1 MAKGNMLQGQ
11 ATGKVG
17 DIVFMV
23 RNGQQVARVYTS
35 AGGRS
40 GDQASIAVRRQRV
53 RFGAASNQYL
63 LYRNIVR
70 GMYRTGKSTKQSD
83 YNFFVRENVDL
94 LPYLTREENAAGVK
108 CAMPGTFSRG
118 TLGSLIFSFNQVE
131 SGGDLTM
138 INIASQNAQFSQTIG
153 WLDTV
158 GDLKTELKA
167 VFPNARKVNFSV
179 INVIKS
185 EVDLPGGSQW
195 SHTFD
200 RADVVFDLFE
210 EDATIHDN
218 DQIKNYF
225 LEYAPAALRS
235 TIFNYVDDDFG
246 TTEHLFELGFQEGM
260 DATLFGNMLVL
271 VFATND
277 QVGDCYT
284 STLSA
289 LDVADTD
296 GGLSLYSTLRTA
308 DHRQVAEDSY
318 GYATGVMRT
327 NIQQS

>member
-118 TLGSLIFSFNQVE
+118 TLGSLLYSILIEGENDSHTYV
-131 SGGDLTM
+131 LTSPG
-138 INIASQNAQFSQTIG
+138 ISVSSTITWG
-153 WLDTV
+153 DTV
-158 GDLKTELKA
+158 GKLKTLLKTL
-167 VFPNARKVNFSV
+167 FPNARKINYSVNHILRTELS
-179 INVIKS
+179 
-185 EVDLPGGSQW
+185 LPSGASW
-195 SHTFD
+195 SHTFE
-200 RADVVFDLFE
+200 RGDVIFDLFE
-210 EDATIHDN
+210 ADANVADTAKIWEFF
-218 DQIKNYF
+218 KY
-225 LEYAPAALRS
+225 YAPGVYDDVFSAAIEEDQFIDGSSLLTLGQNEDFYS
-235 TIFNYVDDDFG
+235 DLMNDTYV
-246 TTEHLFELGFQEGM
+246 LL
-260 DATLFGNMLVL
+260 
-271 VFATND
+271 FATND

-284 STLSA
+284 STLDS
-289 LDVADTD
+289 LNVPESD
-296 GGLSLYSTLRTA
+296 GGLSLYASLRT
-308 DHRQVAEDSY
+308 DNHRQVAEDSY

-327 NIQQS
+327 NIQQA

>member
-70 GMYRTGKSTKQSD
+70 GMYRSGKSTKQSD

-118 TLGSLIFSFNQVE
+118 TLGSLVQNLTYLAPDDDDHTFEISTPGQAVLTSIAWTE
-131 SGGDLTM
+131 S
-138 INIASQNAQFSQTIG
+138 
-153 WLDTV
+153 V
-158 GDLKTELKA
+158 GNLKDALKGA
-167 VFPNARKVNFSV
+167 FPNARKVSYAV
-179 INVIKS
+179 IDITRQ
-185 EVDLPGGSQW
+185 ELDLPSGSQF
-195 SHTFD
+195 SHVFT
-200 RADVVFDLFE
+200 RGDVTFDLFE
-210 EDATIHDN
+210 ENPDAPDSTTIRE
-218 DQIKNYF
+218 YF
-225 LEYAPAALRS
+225 AAFAPASLGLGLFATATGDIVDGNKMFQIAASSAIPQGLME
-235 TIFNYVDDDFG
+235 NLYV
-246 TTEHLFELGFQEGM
+246 
-260 DATLFGNMLVL
+260 V
-271 VFATND
+271 VFASND

-284 STLSA
+284 TTLASMT
-289 LDVADTD
+289 VPESD
-296 GGLSLYSTLRTA
+296 GGLSLYDTLRT
-308 DHRQVAEDSY
+308 DNHRQVAEDSY

-327 NIQQS
+327 NIQQA

>member
-1 MAKGNMLQGQ
+1 MLQGQ

-70 GMYRTGKSTKQSD
+70 GMYRTGKNTKQSD

-108 CAMPGTFSRG
+108 CVMPGTFSRG
-118 TLGSLIFSFNQVE
+118 TLGSLVFKLKYANVGVGNTQYSVRSSSHSITTALNWN
-131 SGGDLTM
+131 DK
-138 INIASQNAQFSQTIG
+138 
-153 WLDTV
+153 V
-158 GDLKTELKA
+158 GDLKNALKLA
-167 VFPNARKVNFSV
+167 FPNARK
-179 INVIKS
+179 ITYLLGII
-185 EVDLPGGSQW
+185 LPAQSTTPQGTVYSQ
-195 SHTFD
+195 SLS
-200 RADVVFDLFE
+200 RGDVVFDLYE
-210 EDATIHDN
+210 EDANVGDDQTIAA
-218 DQIKNYF
+218 YF
-225 LEYAPAALRS
+225 EYYKPASLPENILSALESSFCDADYLFTLDLATEMASALFPF
-235 TIFNYVDDDFG
+235 IYC
-246 TTEHLFELGFQEGM
+246 
-260 DATLFGNMLVL
+260 L

-284 STLSA
+284 STLSEI
-289 LDVADTD
+289 DVPSDN
-296 GGLSLYSTLRTA
+296 GGLSLYASLRTA

-327 NIQQS
+327 NIQQA

>member
-118 TLGSLIFSFNQVE
+118 TLGSLIYSLSVAAGQSANLIYALRTPIMFDNAIVSDEATV
-131 SGGDLTM
+131 
-138 INIASQNAQFSQTIG
+138 AQF
-153 WLDTV
+153 
-158 GDLKTELKA
+158 KA
-167 VFPNARKVNFSV
+167 ALRAAFPNARKVTFAICSIV
-179 INVIKS
+179 KQ
-185 EVDLPGGSQW
+185 EVSLPNGSSW
-195 SHTFD
+195 THSFD
-200 RADVVFDLFE
+200 RDDLVFDLYEADPVVSDDSQLVAYIQQYVRNAAFVSAANEGDLSFLDGYNLLTINTDDE
-210 EDATIHDN
+210 ETMAGLNNLYI
-218 DQIKNYF
+218 
-225 LEYAPAALRS
+225 LA
-235 TIFNYVDDDFG
+235 
-246 TTEHLFELGFQEGM
+246 
-260 DATLFGNMLVL
+260 
-271 VFATND
+271 FATND

-284 STLSA
+284 SV
-289 LDVADTD
+289 LDSIVAPDSD
-296 GGLSLYSTLRTA
+296 GGLDLYATLRT
-308 DHRQVAEDSY
+308 DNHRQVAEDSY

>member
-118 TLGSLIFSFNQVE
+118 TLGSLIFSLSLSEGDGDEWLYALRTPNQFGAGYE
-131 SGGDLTM
+131 
-138 INIASQNAQFSQTIG
+138 ASIV
-153 WLDTV
+153 TV
-158 GDLKTELKA
+158 GEFKTALKSA
-167 VFPNARKVNFSV
+167 YPNARKVTFAVCS
-179 INVIKS
+179 ILKQ
-185 EVDLPGGSQW
+185 EVSMPNDSSW
-195 SHTFD
+195 THSFD
-200 RADVVFDLFE
+200 RSDLVFDLYD
-210 EDATIHDN
+210 EDPNVGDNAMLSAYIEYYVSNEAFKAAATAGDLS
-218 DQIKNYF
+218 F
-225 LEYAPAALRS
+225 LNGFDLLRIATTDG
-235 TIFNYVDDDFG
+235 TITSGLNNLYV
-246 TTEHLFELGFQEGM
+246 L
-260 DATLFGNMLVL
+260 A
-271 VFATND
+271 FATND

-284 STLSA
+284 TV
-289 LDVADTD
+289 LDSITAPDSD
-296 GGLSLYSTLRTA
+296 GGLDLYAQLRT
-308 DHRQVAEDSY
+308 DNHRQVAEDSY

-327 NIQQS
+327 NIQQA

>member
-1 MAKGNMLQGQ
+1 MLQGQ

-118 TLGSLIFSFNQVE
+118 TLGTLQYTIDCPEVE
-131 SGGDLTM
+131 SGPRSYKVLCYST
-138 INIASQNAQFSQTIG
+138 SS
-153 WLDTV
+153 TV
-158 GDLKTELKA
+158 ELAWNDSVSDLKDALKS

-179 INVIKS
+179 SRLIKS
-185 EVDLPGGSQW
+185 ELTLPTGLVWTHALERG
-195 SHTFD
+195 
-200 RADVVFDLFE
+200 DVVFDLYQ
-210 EDATIHDN
+210 EDPNVPDSDTIGG
-218 DQIKNYF
+218 YF
-225 LEYAPAALRS
+225 QYYGPSSFRNSLFNPSEA
-235 TIFNYVDDDFG
+235 IFLSGN
-246 TTEHLFELGFQEGM
+246 
-260 DATLFGNMLVL
+260 TLFQVQSGAGIESTDLDLLYVNI
-271 VFATND
+271 FATND

-284 STLSA
+284 STLDSISVP
-289 LDVADTD
+289 DSD
-296 GGLSLYSTLRTA
+296 GGLSLYASLRTD

-318 GYATGVMRT
+318 GYTTGVMRT
-327 NIQQS
+327 NIQQA

>member
-118 TLGSLIFSFNQVE
+118 TLGSLNYSIVQTAP
-131 SGGDLTM
+131 SGGNGTWKLANSGIEWPDEWY
-138 INIASQNAQFSQTIG
+138 AST
-153 WLDTV
+153 TV
-158 GDLKTELKA
+158 QEFKNWLKTI
-167 VFPNARKVNFSV
+167 VPNARKVCYCVCILDKQELAIPS
-179 INVIKS
+179 
-185 EVDLPGGSQW
+185 GSSW
-195 SHTFD
+195 SHTFV
-200 RADVVFDLFE
+200 RYDVTFDLYE
-210 EDATIHDN
+210 EDPNVANSATIA
-218 DQIKNYF
+218 NYF
-225 LEYAPAALRS
+225 AYYAPD
-235 TIFNYVDDDFG
+235 TILSDMFSVENAVTLGGQNWIQITDANNAHQDELSLLYV
-246 TTEHLFELGFQEGM
+246 
-260 DATLFGNMLVL
+260 N
-271 VFATND
+271 VFASND

-284 STLSA
+284 STMTA
-289 LDVADTD
+289 LNAAESD
-296 GGLSLYSTLRTA
+296 GGLSLYSTLRTN

-327 NIQQS
+327 NIQQA

>member
-94 LPYLTREENAAGVK
+94 LPYLTKDENAAGVK
-108 CAMPGTFSRG
+108 CVMPGTFSRG
-118 TLGSLIFSFNQVE
+118 TLGSLQYFISCEEVSENTWLYDVG
-131 SGGDLTM
+131 SLSTGS
-138 INIASQNAQFSQTIG
+138 AVTIKWG
-153 WLDTV
+153 DTV
-158 GDLKTELKA
+158 AALKTALKA
-167 VFPNARKVNFSV
+167 MFPNARKVNYSLCSIIRNELSLPSGSSYSHTLDRGDV
-179 INVIKS
+179 IFDLYDSDPNVPDTSTVAQYFAHYAPTAFQAALALLTTETFCDGSSIFKILNAGIFA
-185 EVDLPGGSQW
+185 VDLLPS
-195 SHTFD
+195 
-200 RADVVFDLFE
+200 L
-210 EDATIHDN
+210 
-218 DQIKNYF
+218 
-225 LEYAPAALRS
+225 
-235 TIFNYVDDDFG
+235 YV
-246 TTEHLFELGFQEGM
+246 
-260 DATLFGNMLVL
+260 N

-284 STLSA
+284 STLDSIA
-289 LDVADTD
+289 AAEDD
-296 GGLSLYSTLRTA
+296 GYLSLYDSLRTA

-327 NIQQS
+327 NIQQA

>member
-94 LPYLTREENAAGVK
+94 LPYLTKDENAAGVK
-108 CAMPGTFSRG
+108 CVMPGTFSRG
-118 TLGSLIFSFNQVE
+118 TLGSLQYSISFWEVGE
-131 SGGDLTM
+131 DEWLFEVSSLSSGS
-138 INIASQNAQFSQTIG
+138 ASAIKWN
-153 WLDTV
+153 DTV
-158 GDLKTELKA
+158 ADLKTALKA
-167 VFPNARKVNFSV
+167 MFPNARKVNYSLGYIIRNELSVPSGSAYSHTLDRGDVIFDLYDSDPNVPDTGTIAQYFAHYAPTVLQAALGTLTTETFCDGSV
-179 INVIKS
+179 IFQV
-185 EVDLPGGSQW
+185 
-195 SHTFD
+195 
-200 RADVVFDLFE
+200 
-210 EDATIHDN
+210 ATSGDISSN
-218 DQIKNYF
+218 LLSAMYIN
-225 LEYAPAALRS
+225 
-235 TIFNYVDDDFG
+235 I
-246 TTEHLFELGFQEGM
+246 
-260 DATLFGNMLVL
+260 
-271 VFATND
+271 FATND

-284 STLSA
+284 STLDSITA
-289 LDVADTD
+289 PEDD
-296 GGLSLYSTLRTA
+296 GYLSLYDSLRTA

-327 NIQQS
+327 NIQQA

>member
-83 YNFFVRENVDL
+83 YNYFVIANVDL
-94 LPYLTREENAAGVK
+94 LPYLTRDENAAGIHCVQ
-108 CAMPGTFSRG
+108 PGTFSRG
-118 TLGSLIFSFNQVE
+118 TLGAIIYNIIAALDDDENSTYSVKAVGGSLGSTFQWEDS
-131 SGGDLTM
+131 
-138 INIASQNAQFSQTIG
+138 
-153 WLDTV
+153 V
-158 GDLKTELKA
+158 GDAKAVLKTT
-167 VFPNARKVNFSV
+167 FSNARKVNYSCCVVTPRGVETPSGLQYTHDIKRYDV
-179 INVIKS
+179 I
-185 EVDLPGGSQW
+185 
-195 SHTFD
+195 
-200 RADVVFDLFE
+200 FDLYE
-210 EDATIHDN
+210 EDANVPDTASV
-218 DQIKNYF
+218 KEYF
-225 LEYAPAALRS
+225 SYYLTDSVSQGVIAAQTGYCQGLETYLRLEMPGS
-235 TIFNYVDDDFG
+235 SSMQGFNRLYV
-246 TTEHLFELGFQEGM
+246 
-260 DATLFGNMLVL
+260 N
-271 VFATND
+271 VFATNN

-284 STLSA
+284 T
-289 LDVADTD
+289 TC
-296 GGLSLYSTLRTA
+296 LSLTSTDNGDGLGLYNALRTD

-318 GYATGVMRT
+318 GYTTGVMRT
-327 NIQQS
+327 DIQQA

>member
-70 GMYRTGKSTKQSD
+70 GMYRTGKSTRQSD
-83 YNFFVRENVDL
+83 YNYFVRENVDL
-94 LPYLTREENAAGVK
+94 LPYLTRDENAAGVH
-108 CAMPGTFSRG
+108 CVQPGTFSRG
-118 TLGSLIFSFNQVE
+118 TLGAIIYDIIAALNAEDHSTYRVKAVGGSLP
-131 SGGDLTM
+131 
-138 INIASQNAQFSQTIG
+138 ATID
-153 WLDTV
+153 WTDTV
-158 GDLKTELKA
+158 EDAKA
-167 VFPNARKVNFSV
+167 VLKRTFPNARKVNYSCCIVTPRGVETPSGEQYTHDITRYDV
-179 INVIKS
+179 I
-185 EVDLPGGSQW
+185 
-195 SHTFD
+195 
-200 RADVVFDLFE
+200 FDLFE
-210 EDATIHDN
+210 EDANVPDSATVAE
-218 DQIKNYF
+218 YF
-225 LEYAPAALRS
+225 SHYLTNTAAQTVIAAQDGFFQSLDS
-235 TIFNYVDDDFG
+235 YVYMETATAAAMAAFNRLYI
-246 TTEHLFELGFQEGM
+246 
-260 DATLFGNMLVL
+260 N
-271 VFATND
+271 VFATNN

-284 STLSA
+284 T
-289 LDVADTD
+289 TC
-296 GGLSLYSTLRTA
+296 LSLEATDDGDGLNLYNELRTD

-327 NIQQS
+327 DIQQA

>member
-70 GMYRTGKSTKQSD
+70 GMYRTGKATKQSD

-94 LPYLTREENAAGVK
+94 LPYLTKEENAAGVK

-118 TLGSLIFSFNQVE
+118 TLGSLLQVLKLE
-131 SGGDLTM
+131 EVSSKFYYSVQISGLAAVNPITWGD
-138 INIASQNAQFSQTIG
+138 S
-153 WLDTV
+153 V
-158 GDLKTELKA
+158 GTLKTFLKS
-167 VFPNARKVNFSV
+167 VFPNARKICYCMNRILRTELVTPS
-179 INVIKS
+179 
-185 EVDLPGGSQW
+185 GSSW
-195 SHTFD
+195 SHTFE
-200 RADVVFDLFE
+200 RGDVVFDLYE
-210 EDATIHDN
+210 EDARVADTA
-218 DQIKNYF
+218 KVCEYF
-225 LEYAPAALRS
+225 AYYCPSSFQSFFTDDLAAMNFITLNR
-235 TIFNYVDDDFG
+235 IFNLESGETFG
-246 TTEHLFELGFQEGM
+246 EEEMKDLYM
-260 DATLFGNMLVL
+260 I

-284 STLSA
+284 TTLAS
-289 LDVADTD
+289 LSVPDDE
-296 GGLSLYSTLRTA
+296 GGLSLYASLRT
-308 DHRQVAEDSY
+308 DNHRQVAEDSY
-318 GYATGVMRT
+318 GYTTGVMRT
-327 NIQQS
+327 NIQGA

>member
-23 RNGQQVARVYTS
+23 RNGQQISRVYTS

-94 LPYLTREENAAGVK
+94 LPYLTKEENAAGVK

-118 TLGSLIFSFNQVE
+118 TLGSLNFDLILTEGESDQFTYEIKAPNQFI
-131 SGGDLTM
+131 TP
-138 INIASQNAQFSQTIG
+138 INAKT
-153 WLDTV
+153 DTV
-158 GDLKTELKA
+158 ADFKAALKVA
-167 VFPNARKVNFSV
+167 YPNARKVTFAVCSILRQELV
-179 INVIKS
+179 
-185 EVDLPGGSQW
+185 LPNGSQW
-195 SHTFD
+195 SHTFI
-200 RADVVFDLFE
+200 REDVVFDLYE
-210 EDATIHDN
+210 EDAEVQDTAKVTAYLEHYCSN
-218 DQIKNYF
+218 DS
-225 LEYAPAALRS
+225 LVLAS
-235 TIFNYVDDDFG
+235 
-246 TTEHLFELGFQEGM
+246 QEG
-260 DATLFGNMLVL
+260 DLSFLDTYDILKIDSDDSSITEGLNDLYVL

-277 QVGDCYT
+277 QVGDAYT
-284 STLSA
+284 STLGQIQVPDS
-289 LDVADTD
+289 D
-296 GGLSLYSTLRTA
+296 GGLSLYDDLRT
-308 DHRQVAEDSY
+308 DNHRQVAEDSY

-327 NIQQS
+327 NIQQA

>member
-108 CAMPGTFSRG
+108 CVMPGTFSRG
-118 TLGSLIFSFNQVE
+118 TLGTLAYSINAPAAA
-131 SGGDLTM
+131 GGSRSYYV
-138 INIASQNAQFSQTIG
+138 ASNSQTAPSTIG
-153 WLDTV
+153 WDDTV
-158 GDLKTELKA
+158 GTLKTALKSL
-167 VFPNARKVNFSV
+167 FPNARKVTYSV
-179 INVIKS
+179 CWITKA
-185 EVDLPGGSQW
+185 ELDLPSGSAY
-195 SHTFD
+195 SHILE
-200 RADVVFDLFE
+200 RGDVVFDLFE
-210 EDATIHDN
+210 EDSIVSDTDSIQEYFAQYGPGTLADGMFQEVAGTFMDDAKLFNITTGEGVDDTEF
-218 DQIKNYF
+218 DQI
-225 LEYAPAALRS
+225 
-235 TIFNYVDDDFG
+235 YV
-246 TTEHLFELGFQEGM
+246 
-260 DATLFGNMLVL
+260 NI
-271 VFATND
+271 FATND

-289 LDVADTD
+289 LNVAESD

-327 NIQQS
+327 NIQQA

>member
-35 AGGRS
+35 AGGRT

-94 LPYLTREENAAGVK
+94 LPYLTKDENAAGVK
-108 CAMPGTFSRG
+108 CVMPGTFSRG
-118 TLGSLIFSFNQVE
+118 TLGSLQYGITFREEEEEGWFYEVSSLSTGNA
-131 SGGDLTM
+131 DTLTW
-138 INIASQNAQFSQTIG
+138 AS
-153 WLDTV
+153 TV
-158 GDLKTELKA
+158 GALKTTLKA
-167 VFPNARKVNFSV
+167 MFPNARKVNYSLCT
-179 INVIKS
+179 IIRN
-185 EVDLPGGSQW
+185 ELLLPSGSAF
-195 SHTFD
+195 SHTLD
-200 RADVVFDLFE
+200 RGDVIFDLY
-210 EDATIHDN
+210 DSDPNIADTSTIA
-218 DQIKNYF
+218 QYF
-225 LEYAPAALRS
+225 AYYAPSAFSAALGS
-235 TIFNYVDDDFG
+235 LTSETFCDGNKIFMIPSSGTFSQSLLSSLYV
-246 TTEHLFELGFQEGM
+246 
-260 DATLFGNMLVL
+260 N

-284 STLSA
+284 STLDSITA
-289 LDVADTD
+289 PEDN
-296 GGLSLYSTLRTA
+296 GYLSLYASLRTA

-327 NIQQS
+327 DIQQA

>member
-118 TLGSLIFSFNQVE
+118 TLGSLSFNLVMEEQTANHYHYHIQAQGA
-131 SGGDLTM
+131 SLGDT
-138 INIASQNAQFSQTIG
+138 INWT
-153 WLDTV
+153 DTV
-158 GDLKTELKA
+158 GELKTVLKA
-167 VFPNARKVNFSV
+167 AFPNARKVTYCLCF
-179 INVIKS
+179 IIKS
-185 EVDLPGGSQW
+185 ELDIPTGSSY
-195 SHTFD
+195 SHTFE
-200 RADVVFDLFE
+200 RGDVVFDLFE
-210 EDATIHDN
+210 DDANVANTDTIAEYFAYYGP
-218 DQIKNYF
+218 QSIKDILFSSMDGVFASDSN
-225 LEYAPAALRS
+225 
-235 TIFNYVDDDFG
+235 
-246 TTEHLFELGFQEGM
+246 LFEILTESQ
-260 DATLFGNMLVL
+260 LSIQILNQLYCL

-284 STLSA
+284 SSLSA
-289 LDVADTD
+289 ITVPESD
-296 GGLSLYSTLRTA
+296 GGLSLYASLRTN

-327 NIQQS
+327 NIQQA

>member
-40 GDQASIAVRRQRV
+40 GEQASIAVRRQRV

-83 YNFFVRENVDL
+83 YNYFVRENVDL

-118 TLGSLIFSFNQVE
+118 TLGSLIFNFEQSE
-131 SGGDLTM
+131 AAGALTSVG
-138 INIASQNAQFSQTIG
+138 IASQNAQYGSAIA
-153 WLDTV
+153 WDDSV
-158 GDLKTELKA
+158 SVLKA
-167 VFPNARKVNFSV
+167 ALKSIFPNARKVNFSV

-200 RADVVFDLFE
+200 RADVTFDLFE
-210 EDATIHDN
+210 EDSEISDEAE
-218 DQIKNYF
+218 IKEYF
-225 LEYAPAALRS
+225 VNYAPAALRS
-235 TIFNYVDDDFG
+235 TIFDYADGNFG
-246 TTEHLFELGFQEGM
+246 TSEQLFKLDFQEGM
-260 DATLFGNMLVL
+260 ESDLFGNMLVL

-284 STLSA
+284 STLST
-289 LDVADTD
+289 LNVADTD

-327 NIQQS
+327 NIQQA

>member
-40 GDQASIAVRRQRV
+40 GNQASIAVRRQRV

-108 CAMPGTFSRG
+108 CVMPGTFSRG
-118 TLGSLIFSFNQVE
+118 TLGSLVFKLSYATAGADNTRYSIRSSSHSIPTSLNW
-131 SGGDLTM
+131 D
-138 INIASQNAQFSQTIG
+138 
-153 WLDTV
+153 DKV
-158 GDLKTELKA
+158 GDLKDALKLA
-167 VFPNARKVNFSV
+167 FPNARK
-179 INVIKS
+179 ITYLLAII
-185 EVDLPGGSQW
+185 LPAQSTTPQGTVYSQ
-195 SHTFD
+195 SLS
-200 RADVVFDLFE
+200 RGDVVFDLYE
-210 EDATIHDN
+210 EDAN
-218 DQIKNYF
+218 
-225 LEYAPAALRS
+225 
-235 TIFNYVDDDFG
+235 VDDDEKIADYFEYYKPASLPANALG
-246 TTEHLFELGFQEGM
+246 ALESKFCEADYLFQWDMASAL
-260 DATLFGNMLVL
+260 ASALFPFVYCLL
-271 VFATND
+271 FATND

-284 STLSA
+284 TTLSEI
-289 LDVADTD
+289 DVPSDT
-296 GGLSLYSTLRTA
+296 GGLSLYSTLRTD

-327 NIQQS
+327 NIQQA

>member
-94 LPYLTREENAAGVK
+94 LPYLTKDENAAGVK

-118 TLGSLIFSFNQVE
+118 TLGNIIYSILMEGTAGSYDYKVSVAGLSAPTE
-131 SGGDLTM
+131 LTWG
-138 INIASQNAQFSQTIG
+138 A
-153 WLDTV
+153 TV
-158 GDLKTELKA
+158 ADLKTLLKA
-167 VFPNARKVNFSV
+167 IYPNARKFTYSV
-179 INVIKS
+179 SHILKT
-185 EVDLPGGSQW
+185 EVDLPSGTSY
-195 SHTFD
+195 SHTFE
-200 RADVVFDLFE
+200 RGDVVFDLYEADPTIPDTSKIWQYFKAYAPSFYSSVFSADM
-210 EDATIHDN
+210 EDDNFVSGATI
-218 DQIKNYF
+218 F
-225 LEYAPAALRS
+225 ALDPS
-235 TIFNYVDDDFG
+235 SAVDDDLLS
-246 TTEHLFELGFQEGM
+246 HL
-260 DATLFGNMLVL
+260 LVMA
-271 VFATND
+271 FATND

-289 LDVADTD
+289 FNVPDSD
-296 GGLSLYSTLRTA
+296 GGLSLYSTLRT
-308 DHRQVAEDSY
+308 DNHRQVAEDSY

-327 NIQQS
+327 NIQQA

>member
-94 LPYLTREENAAGVK
+94 LPYLTKEENAAGVK

-118 TLGSLIFSFNQVE
+118 TLGSLIYSFEQVE
-131 SGGDLTM
+131 SGGVLVS
-138 INIASQNAQFSQTIG
+138 IALSSQSANYANAIAWDDPVS
-153 WLDTV
+153 
-158 GDLKTELKA
+158 ELKA
-167 VFPNARKVNFSV
+167 ALKLCFPNARKVNFSV
-179 INVIKS
+179 INVIKT
-185 EVDLPGGSQW
+185 EVDTPRGSQW

-210 EDATIHDN
+210 ADPLVPDT
-218 DQIKNYF
+218 
-225 LEYAPAALRS
+225 S
-235 TIFNYVDDDFG
+235 TIQAYFAAKCPVSLRPGVFDLAEGSFG
-246 TTEHLFELGFQEGM
+246 TTEELFKLDFAQDM
-260 DATLFGNMLVL
+260 DSALFGSTFVL
-271 VFATND
+271 MFATND

-284 STLSA
+284 STLSS
-289 LDVADTD
+289 LVVPESD
-296 GGLSLYSTLRTA
+296 GGLSLYDTLRTD

>member
-63 LYRNIVR
+63 AYRNIVR

-94 LPYLTREENAAGVK
+94 LPFLTKEENAAGVK

-118 TLGSLIFSFNQVE
+118 TLGSLLFNLVYAANGEQSDTLQIQLPSLELADEVMWDDSVSSFKT
-131 SGGDLTM
+131 L
-138 INIASQNAQFSQTIG
+138 
-153 WLDTV
+153 
-158 GDLKTELKA
+158 LKG
-167 VFPNARKVNFSV
+167 VFPSARKVSFSMIFV
-179 INVIKS
+179 DKT
-185 EVDLPGGSQW
+185 EVQVGQSSSW
-195 SHTFD
+195 THTFD
-200 RADVVFDLFE
+200 RGDVVFDLFE
-210 EDATIHDN
+210 SDSAVPDKSTVRE
-218 DQIKNYF
+218 YF
-225 LEYAPAALRS
+225 AEFAPARMTGLMPTDEGVPMATNNALV
-235 TIFNYVDDDFG
+235 TLYG
-246 TTEHLFELGFQEGM
+246 ETEPQIALLSQCYM
-260 DATLFGNMLVL
+260 L

-284 STLSA
+284 SV
-289 LDVADTD
+289 LDTMTVPESD

-327 NIQQS
+327 NIQQA

>member
-118 TLGSLIFSFNQVE
+118 TLGSLIYSLSLTEGE
-131 SGGDLTM
+131 SDNMVYAIRTPNMFQGPIVSDEATV
-138 INIASQNAQFSQTIG
+138 AQFKAA
-153 WLDTV
+153 
-158 GDLKTELKA
+158 LKVA
-167 VFPNARKVNFSV
+167 FPNARKVTFAICS
-179 INVIKS
+179 ILKQ
-185 EVDLPGGSQW
+185 EVSLPNGSSW
-195 SHTFD
+195 THSFD
-200 RADVVFDLFE
+200 RDDLVFDLYEADPEIPDESSLVFYIQQRVRNAAFLSAANE
-210 EDATIHDN
+210 GDLKFLDGFNLLTIDSDDSATMAGLNNLYI
-218 DQIKNYF
+218 
-225 LEYAPAALRS
+225 LA
-235 TIFNYVDDDFG
+235 
-246 TTEHLFELGFQEGM
+246 
-260 DATLFGNMLVL
+260 
-271 VFATND
+271 FATND

-284 STLSA
+284 TM
-289 LDVADTD
+289 LDAIVAPDSD
-296 GGLSLYSTLRTA
+296 GGLDLYDKLRTD

-327 NIQQS
+327 NIQQA

>member
-1 MAKGNMLQGQ
+1 MLQGQ

-118 TLGSLIFSFNQVE
+118 TLGTLSHSISVTKGVGGNWSYKVE
-131 SGGDLTM
+131 S
-138 INIASQNAQFSQTIG
+138 ASQTFGDMMNWTATVAQ
-153 WLDTV
+153 
-158 GDLKTELKA
+158 LKTRLKSL
-167 VFPNARKVNFSV
+167 FPNARKVTYAMCW
-179 INVIKS
+179 IIKS
-185 EVDLPGGSQW
+185 ELDTPAGPAW
-195 SHTFD
+195 SHAFD
-200 RADVVFDLFE
+200 RGDVVFDLYE
-210 EDATIHDN
+210 ADPAVPDTATIA
-218 DQIKNYF
+218 QYF
-225 LEYAPAALRS
+225 GHYAPQS
-235 TIFNYVDDDFG
+235 TIAV
-246 TTEHLFELGFQEGM
+246 LAAAQEGGFAFDNVLFSM
-260 DATLFGNMLVL
+260 ASDDAEAEEWMSLVYCMI
-271 VFATND
+271 FASND

-289 LDVADTD
+289 ITAPESD

-327 NIQQS
+327 NIQQA

>member
-118 TLGSLIFSFNQVE
+118 TLGTLIYSLEETQ
-131 SGGDLTM
+131 SGGAPETVVLNM
-138 INIASQNAQFSQTIG
+138 QGFSVPALINYG
-153 WLDTV
+153 DTV
-158 GDLKTELKA
+158 QTLKEALRLA
-167 VFPNARKVNFSV
+167 FPNARKVTYSV
-179 INVIKS
+179 CHLVKS
-185 EVDLPGGSQW
+185 ELSLTTGAAY
-195 SHTFD
+195 SHTFE
-200 RADVVFDLFE
+200 RGDVVFDLYE
-210 EDATIHDN
+210 ADPDYPDTTTLA
-218 DQIKNYF
+218 NYF
-225 LEYAPAALRS
+225 AAKAPASLTELFRGQGE
-235 TIFNYVDDDFG
+235 DDFADSG
-246 TTEHLFELGFQEGM
+246 SPFCVGVGSGGDSSILNTIYVNL
-260 DATLFGNMLVL
+260 
-271 VFATND
+271 FATND

-284 STLSA
+284 SVLSEIIA
-289 LDVADTD
+289 PDSD
-296 GGLSLYSTLRTA
+296 GGLSLYSTLRTD

-327 NIQQS
+327 NIQQA

>member
-23 RNGQQVARVYTS
+23 RNGQQISRVYTS

-94 LPYLTREENAAGVK
+94 LPYLTKEENAAGVK

-118 TLGSLIFSFNQVE
+118 TLGNLAQKIKILAVGETDSIFLVQSASQR
-131 SGGDLTM
+131 
-138 INIASQNAQFSQTIG
+138 IASSFDWT
-153 WLDTV
+153 DKV
-158 GDLKTELKA
+158 DDLKAALKLA
-167 VFPNARKVNFSV
+167 FPNARKVNYSLASIVKSV
-179 INVIKS
+179 LDTPS
-185 EVDLPGGSQW
+185 GSVY
-195 SHTFD
+195 SHNFD
-200 RADVVFDLFE
+200 RADVTFDLFE
-210 EDATIHDN
+210 EDPGIADSSTIAEYF
-218 DQIKNYF
+218 NYF
-225 LEYAPAALRS
+225 ASGTALSGIFTSFEGTFCGNEVLFSVS
-235 TIFNYVDDDFG
+235 TTDGITADAV
-246 TTEHLFELGFQEGM
+246 HLLYC
-260 DATLFGNMLVL
+260 V

-284 STLSA
+284 TNLTEI
-289 LDVADTD
+289 DVAQDN
-296 GGLSLYSTLRTA
+296 GGLSLYDTLRT
-308 DHRQVAEDSY
+308 DNHRQVAEDSY

-327 NIQQS
+327 NIQQA

>member
-1 MAKGNMLQGQ
+1 MLQGQ

-40 GDQASIAVRRQRV
+40 GEQASIAVRRQRV

-63 LYRNIVR
+63 AYRNIVR

-94 LPYLTREENAAGVK
+94 LPYLTKEENAAGVK

-118 TLGSLIFSFNQVE
+118 TLGNLIYSIVDRTPEGGTRAFSLNVS
-131 SGGDLTM
+131 DL
-138 INIASQNAQFSQTIG
+138 APADDVV
-153 WLDTV
+153 WDDTV
-158 GDLKTELKA
+158 STLKDALKNI
-167 VFPNARKVNFSV
+167 FPNARKVTFAV
-179 INVIKS
+179 IHLLLT
-185 EVDLPGGSQW
+185 EVDTPRGPQW
-195 SHTFD
+195 SHTFE
-200 RADVVFDLFE
+200 RGDVVFDLFQ
-210 EDATIHDN
+210 EDANIGDDREIN
-218 DQIKNYF
+218 AMFEY
-225 LEYAPAALRS
+225 YAPAFFSGLWASLAD
-235 TIFNYVDDDFG
+235 TPILTTQKLFNITNPGGAGEAKMGSLYV
-246 TTEHLFELGFQEGM
+246 L
-260 DATLFGNMLVL
+260 A
-271 VFATND
+271 FATND

-284 STLSA
+284 SV
-289 LDVADTD
+289 LDQMIVPESD
-296 GGLSLYSTLRTA
+296 GGLSLYASLRTA

-327 NIQQS
+327 NIQQA

>member
-23 RNGQQVARVYTS
+23 RNGQQIARVYTS

-40 GDQASIAVRRQRV
+40 GDQASIASRRQRV
-53 RFGAASNQYL
+53 RFGSASNQYL

-94 LPYLTREENAAGVK
+94 LPYLTKEENAAGVK

-118 TLGSLIFSFNQVE
+118 TLGSVIQSIICRTPAQGAKFYNV
-131 SGGDLTM
+131 
-138 INIASQNAQFSQTIG
+138 ASQGFSIDSAVN
-153 WLDTV
+153 WDDTV
-158 GDLKTELKA
+158 GTLKTALKA
-167 VFPNARKVNFSV
+167 AFPNARKVTYSV
-179 INVIKS
+179 SQLIS
-185 EVDLPGGSQW
+185 TELYFPSGHQW

-200 RADVVFDLFE
+200 RGDVVFDLYE
-210 EDATIHDN
+210 QDANVSDSESI
-218 DQIKNYF
+218 QVYF
-225 LEYAPAALRS
+225 DYYAPAGLMSIWDDQTDIPFLESGKLFHVSGAS
-235 TIFNYVDDDFG
+235 MADSSIFDWMF
-246 TTEHLFELGFQEGM
+246 
-260 DATLFGNMLVL
+260 VL

-284 STLSA
+284 STLDSIGV
-289 LDVADTD
+289 DDSD
-296 GGLSLYSTLRTA
+296 GGLSLYSALRTD

-318 GYATGVMRT
+318 GYSTGVMRT
-327 NIQQS
+327 NIQQA

>member
-118 TLGSLIFSFNQVE
+118 TLGTLIYSLTESE
-131 SGGDLTM
+131 SGGTP
-138 INIASQNAQFSQTIG
+138 SQIELAMPGFSVPTTISYG
-153 WLDTV
+153 DTV
-158 GDLKTELKA
+158 QTLKEALRLA
-167 VFPNARKVNFSV
+167 FPNARKVTYSV
-179 INVIKS
+179 SHIVKS
-185 EVDLPGGSQW
+185 ELTLTTGTSY
-195 SHTFD
+195 SHTFE
-200 RADVVFDLFE
+200 RGDVVFDLYE
-210 EDATIHDN
+210 ADADYPDSTTIA
-218 DQIKNYF
+218 NYF
-225 LEYAPAALRS
+225 AAKAPAALTELFRAQADNDICES
-235 TIFNYVDDDFG
+235 GYPFWVNAVNGVDASLLNTIYVN
-246 TTEHLFELGFQEGM
+246 L
-260 DATLFGNMLVL
+260 
-271 VFATND
+271 FATND

-284 STLSA
+284 SVLSEIIA
-289 LDVADTD
+289 PDSD
-296 GGLSLYSTLRTA
+296 GGLSLYSTLRT
-308 DHRQVAEDSY
+308 DNHRQVAEDSY

-327 NIQQS
+327 NIQQA

>member
-94 LPYLTREENAAGVK
+94 LPYLTKDENAAGVK
-108 CAMPGTFSRG
+108 CVMPGTFSRG
-118 TLGSLIFSFNQVE
+118 TLGSLQYGIS
-131 SGGDLTM
+131 LTEDAETGLTYVITSLSVGSAVSM
-138 INIASQNAQFSQTIG
+138 TWS
-153 WLDTV
+153 DTV
-158 GDLKTELKA
+158 ADLKA
-167 VFPNARKVNFSV
+167 VLKAMFPNARKVNYSVNYVIRNELSMPSGSAYSHTLDRGDVIFDLYDSDPDVPDTSTIAQYFAHYAPSALQSAFGGMTAEAFCDGQTLFSV
-179 INVIKS
+179 TQDSGIS
-185 EVDLPGGSQW
+185 DDLIS
-195 SHTFD
+195 
-200 RADVVFDLFE
+200 AM
-210 EDATIHDN
+210 
-218 DQIKNYF
+218 
-225 LEYAPAALRS
+225 
-235 TIFNYVDDDFG
+235 YV
-246 TTEHLFELGFQEGM
+246 
-260 DATLFGNMLVL
+260 NI
-271 VFATND
+271 FATND

-284 STLSA
+284 STLDA
-289 LDVADTD
+289 ITAPEDD
-296 GGLSLYSTLRTA
+296 GYLSLYSTLRTA
-308 DHRQVAEDSY
+308 DHRQIAEDSY

-327 NIQQS
+327 NIQQA

>member
-118 TLGSLIFSFNQVE
+118 TLGSLTQSFTGTAPSDAAHTAKVTCQ
-131 SGGDLTM
+131 G
-138 INIASQNAQFSQTIG
+138 QFISTAID
-153 WLDTV
+153 WTEEV
-158 GDLKTELKA
+158 GNFKTSLKL
-167 VFPNARKVNFSV
+167 VFPNARKVTFSV
-179 INVIKS
+179 LGIIKQ
-185 EVDLPGGSQW
+185 ELDLPSGSQY
-195 SHTFD
+195 SHTFS
-200 RADVVFDLFE
+200 RGDVVFDLFE
-210 EDATIHDN
+210 EDADVPDSSTI
-218 DQIKNYF
+218 
-225 LEYAPAALRS
+225 AALFAAKSPSLELYSLFS
-235 TIFNYVDDDFG
+235 TQTGEIANGND
-246 TTEHLFELGFQEGM
+246 LFKVQTATNELEPIL
-260 DATLFGNMLVL
+260 DSLLVL

-284 STLSA
+284 TTLSA
-289 LDVADTD
+289 LNVPESD
-296 GGLSLYSTLRTA
+296 GGLSLYASLRTN

-327 NIQQS
+327 NIQQA

>member
-118 TLGSLIFSFNQVE
+118 TLGTLIYSLVVTE
-131 SGGDLTM
+131 SGGNPD
-138 INIASQNAQFSQTIG
+138 QNKVSMPSFSVDQEVTYE
-153 WLDTV
+153 DNV
-158 GDLKTELKA
+158 RDLKNRLKLA
-167 VFPNARKVNFSV
+167 FPNARKVTFACIHLV
-179 INVIKS
+179 KS
-185 EVDLPGGSQW
+185 ELELTTGTAY
-195 SHTFD
+195 SHTFE
-200 RADVVFDLFE
+200 RGDVVFDLYE
-210 EDATIHDN
+210 EDGNVADTSM
-218 DQIKNYF
+218 IKKYF
-225 LEYAPAALRS
+225 EEYAPESLKALFNGQEDNNMCAAGVPFS
-235 TIFNYVDDDFG
+235 VYAATGVDAS
-246 TTEHLFELGFQEGM
+246 LLSSM
-260 DATLFGNMLVL
+260 MVL
-271 VFATND
+271 IFATND

-284 STLSA
+284 SVLSEISA
-289 LDVADTD
+289 PEDD
-296 GGLSLYSTLRTA
+296 GGLTLYDTLRTD

-327 NIQQS
+327 NIQQA

>member
-94 LPYLTREENAAGVK
+94 LPYLTKDENAAGVK

-118 TLGSLIFSFNQVE
+118 TLGSCSFEIGYTHPDDANWVWT
-131 SGGDLTM
+131 LKT
-138 INIASQNAQFSQTIG
+138 ASQSVASALK
-153 WLDTV
+153 WDDTV
-158 GDLKTELKA
+158 ADLKEALKLA
-167 VFPNARKVNFSV
+167 FPNARKVTYCLCW
-179 INVIKS
+179 IIKAELDTPS
-185 EVDLPGGSQW
+185 GVAK
-195 SHTFD
+195 SHSFD
-200 RADVVFDLFE
+200 RGDVVFDLYE
-210 EDATIHDN
+210 EDANVPNTETIG
-218 DQIKNYF
+218 NYF
-225 LEYAPAALRS
+225 DYYAPAAIKGS
-235 TIFNYVDDDFG
+235 
-246 TTEHLFELGFQEGM
+246 LFADLNTNFCDGQ
-260 DATLFGNMLVL
+260 NMMILDL
-271 VFATND
+271 PGAIAEILYGQIYCLLFATND

-289 LDVADTD
+289 LNVPDSD
-296 GGLSLYSTLRTA
+296 GGLDLYDSLRT
-308 DHRQVAEDSY
+308 DNHRQVAEDSY